1 METAQILEEIR
12 DINLSYM
19 LLAQQLLRE
28 DKISAMYR
36 LGINEDVANILEKL
50 SSSQLLRM
58 ADTNILLCRFRFD
71 NNLIAEMLSNH
82 SKDRALSQSHASIII
97 SGLPAETIT

>member
-58 ADTNILLCRFRFD
+58 ADMIILLCRFSFD

-82 SKDRALSQSHASIII
+82 NKDRALSQSHASIII
-97 SGLPAETIT
+97 SSLPAETIT

>member
-1 METAQILEEIR
+1 METNQILNEIKE
-12 DINLSYM
+12 INLSYM
-19 LLAQQLLRE
+19 LLAQQLVRE

-36 LGINEDVANILEKL
+36 LGINEDVANIIERLT
-50 SSSQLLRM
+50 SSQLLRM

-82 SKDRALSQSHASIII
+82 NKDRVLSQSHASIII
-97 SGLPAETIT
+97 SSLPAETIS

>member
-58 ADTNILLCRFRFD
+58 ADTNILLSRFRFV

-82 SKDRALSQSHASIII
+82 NKHRALSQSHASIII
-97 SGLPAETIT
+97 SSLPAETIT

>member
-1 METAQILEEIR
+1 MEATQILEEIR

-50 SSSQLLRM
+50 TSSQLLTM

-82 SKDRALSQSHASIII
+82 NKDRALSQSHASIII
-97 SGLPAETIT
+97 SSLPAETIT

>member
-1 METAQILEEIR
+1 METAQLIEEIR

-36 LGINEDVANILEKL
+36 LGINEDVANIIEKL

-82 SKDRALSQSHASIII
+82 NKDRALSNPMHQ
-97 SGLPAETIT
+97 